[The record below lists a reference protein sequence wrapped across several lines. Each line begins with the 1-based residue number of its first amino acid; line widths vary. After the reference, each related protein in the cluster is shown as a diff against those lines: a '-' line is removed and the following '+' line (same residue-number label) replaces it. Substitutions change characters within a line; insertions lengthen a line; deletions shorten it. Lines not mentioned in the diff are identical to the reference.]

1 MQLEFLVHHAKEAA
15 RVVRILSLLDP
26 KTGKETKKSP
36 RCLLAK
42 QNAMI
47 EVFDKINCHVSCLFL
62 CISFSLVGGCMQYAS
77 AVHVKVENCLV
88 KDNSFR

>member
-1 MQLEFLVHHAKEAA
+1 MIIEHLIPGTMQLEFLVHHTKEAA
-15 RVVRILSLLDP
+15 RVVKILSLLDP

-47 EVFDKINCHVSCLFL
+47 EVVDKGNFHISCLFSVFLFL
-62 CISFSLVGGCMQYAS
+62 C
-77 AVHVKVENCLV
+77 
-88 KDNSFR
+88 

>member
-1 MQLEFLVHHAKEAA
+1 MQLEFHVHHAKEAA

-42 QNAMI
+42 QNAII
-47 EVFDKINCHVSCLFL
+47 EVSLKSNYMSIDMLMFIILVNKKNALGKNGCREDARQLTVSRLT
-62 CISFSLVGGCMQYAS
+62 VG
-77 AVHVKVENCLV
+77 
-88 KDNSFR
+88 

>member
-42 QNAMI
+42 QNAVI
-47 EVFDKINCHVSCLFL
+47 EVFEKSNCHVSCLFCVFL
-62 CISFSLVGGCMQYAS
+62 FLWWVDAGNMLLPSM
-77 AVHVKVENCLV
+77 
-88 KDNSFR
+88 

>member
-26 KTGKETKKSP
+26 KTGKETRKSP

-47 EVFDKINCHVSCLFL
+47 EVFDKSNRHVSCLFYVFL
-62 CISFSLVGGCMQYAS
+62 FLWLADAANMHFPSMCW
-77 AVHVKVENCLV
+77 LV
-88 KDNSFR
+88 KDDSFFMV